1 MAGNVS
7 TEVHVVNGGERG
19 QSTHLVLHLPQAL
32 LKQHCAVLS
41 PGSESLLDETLP
53 ELTGWLG
60 CCFLKAAS
68 SRVLLLTSI

>member
-1 MAGNVS
+1 M
-7 TEVHVVNGGERG
+7 EEREDR
-19 QSTHLVLHLPQAL
+19 AL
-32 LKQHCAVLS
+32 IWCCIYPKLSFLKQHCAVLS

-53 ELTGWLG
+53 ELPGWLG